1 MKRILITGGNG
12 FIGSHLI
19 RRLQNEGYDIR
30 CLVRTHS
37 VAEQLKRLDV
47 ELSYGELSDI
57 ESLSRAVE
65 NCDTVFHLAGKVRA
79 RRKQEFE
86 ETNCLGTKN
95 LVNAA
100 AQNSE
105 PPVFIYVSSL
115 AAAGPS
121 NQKQPRRETDFP
133 YPISAYGKSKLGG
146 EKAVIAHSNQVLCS
160 IVRPAIVFGEKDQM
174 NLEIFKTI
182 NNLGIC
188 PIPGFQ
194 DKVYSWIH
202 AADLSELLIMVA
214 KSGERVTPES
224 PIGTGIY
231 FAAEN
236 NGIQLSK
243 VGHEIGIALGKQR
256 IRTIH
261 CLPFMIFVISTFYEL
276 SKHFTE
282 INTPYDWAKAWE
294 SLHHWCCSSEKA
306 KRQLGFTPLKSFSER
321 INQTARWY
329 KESHWLE

>member
-19 RRLQNEGYDIR
+19 QRLQYEGGDIR
-30 CLVRTHS
+30 CLVRTPS
-37 VAEQLKRLDV
+37 VADQLKTLKV
-47 ELSYGELSDI
+47 ELRYGELSDF
-57 ESLSRAVE
+57 ESLAQAVK
-65 NCDTVFHLAGKVRA
+65 NCDAVFHLAGKVRA
-79 RRKQEFE
+79 RKKSEFE
-86 ETNCLGTKN
+86 KTNCLGTEN

-100 AQNSE
+100 IQNST

-121 NQKQPRRETDFP
+121 NSEQPKAETDLP
-133 YPISAYGKSKLGG
+133 CPISAYGKSKLGG
-146 EKAVIAHSNQVLCS
+146 EKVVAKHSNQLPAS
-160 IVRPAIVFGEKDQM
+160 IIRPAIVFGEEDRM

-188 PIPGFQ
+188 PIPGIQ
-194 DKVYSWIH
+194 DKIYSWIH
-202 AADLSELLIMVA
+202 AEDLCELLITVA
-214 KSGERVTPES
+214 KSGERMMPES

-236 NGIQLSK
+236 NGIRLSE
-243 VGHEIGIALGKQR
+243 VGREIGTVLGKKQ

-261 CLPFMIFVISTFYEL
+261 CLPFTLFAVSTFYEL
-276 SKHFTE
+276 LKHFTE

-294 SLHHWCCSSEKA
+294 SLHHWRCSPEKA
-306 KRQLGFTPLKSFSER
+306 KCQLGFTPLKSFSER
-321 INQTARWY
+321 INQTASWY
-329 KESHWLE
+329 KEHRWLE